1 MAVNVEIRKV
11 FPGLD
16 ARRLARFGSSAQ
28 RAVGLRGEI
37 GVVVTSNGEMKKMN
51 GWFRGKNQPTDV
63 LSFAADNIRGYAGD
77 ISISADIAHQNA
89 KRFGHPTEAEVK
101 VLLLH
106 GMLHLAGYDHET
118 DAGEMA
124 KKEEQL
130 RIKLRLPATLTERA
144 RTKAARAK

>member
-1 MAVNVEIRKV
+1 MAVTVDIRKAL
-11 FPGLD
+11 PGLD
-16 ARRLARFGSSAQ
+16 GARLARFGSVAQ
-28 RAVGLRGEI
+28 RTVGLRGEI

-51 GWFRGKNQPTDV
+51 GWFRGKNKPTDV
-63 LSFAADNIRGYAGD
+63 LSFVAGDIRGYAGD
-77 ISISADIAHQNA
+77 ISISVEIAADNA
-89 KRFGHPTEAEVK
+89 KRLGHSVEDEVK

-130 RIKLRLPATLTERA
+130 RTKLRLPATLTERA